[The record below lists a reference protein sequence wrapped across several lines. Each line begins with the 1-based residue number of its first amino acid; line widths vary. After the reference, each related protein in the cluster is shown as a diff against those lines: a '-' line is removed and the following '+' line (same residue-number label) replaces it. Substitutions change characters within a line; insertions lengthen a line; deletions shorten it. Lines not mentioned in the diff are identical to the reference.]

1 MIKIPDTLQEVFNI
15 VSAHLLTQIK
25 RSIKRLNSSY
35 FSACAYRG
43 NEGLKCAAG
52 VLIPDEQYEPEM
64 ECKFWDELVKA
75 NYVENKFVEEIA
87 ELQFIHDS
95 NSEETIDY
103 LKTELIKFAKLHN
116 LTHTIEE

>member
-1 MIKIPDTLQEVFNI
+1 MIKLPNTLQEVFNI

-25 RSIKRLNSSY
+25 RSIKTLNGSY

-43 NEGLKCAAG
+43 KNGMKCAAG
-52 VLIPDEQYEPEM
+52 VLIPDDQYNPKM
-64 ECKFWDELVKA
+64 EGLFWDELVKA

-103 LKTELIKFAKLHN
+103 LKKELIKFAKLHN
-116 LTHTIEE
+116 LTHNIE

>member
-1 MIKIPDTLQEVFNI
+1 MIKLPDTLQEIFNI

-52 VLIPDEQYEPEM
+52 VLIPDDQYEPEM

-87 ELQFIHDS
+87 ELQCIHDS

-116 LTHTIEE
+116 LTHTIET